1 MNIKKLTIGFSV
13 GLMALM
19 AALTA
24 HPTLADTL
32 PTIDFESP
40 AYTTGN
46 INGQQGWMKTGGYD
60 VEVEAVSGYPNA
72 SGFGFENQA
81 LRLSNAVTSGSFG
94 DQTFSPGLTTPADE
108 STATKYFEASFDI
121 GSTQSTQQAGLF
133 LSVSPDDGNGSRMSY
148 VGFDDQADGI
158 HVIFYDVTNPGPLP
172 TVSSFDSTDV
182 ATIDRTN
189 KHSIKFEIELVPGP
203 SNDIVRL
210 YVDGSLEI
218 TGTSWEDYY
227 RYDPEQTGNGN
238 VVPGISKLLF
248 RAGGTAAPATS
259 GNGYLV
265 DHVSL
270 LSDVESQPNTGVITA
285 PATDG
290 LTLSGVYNFMATYT
304 DNDPDVDAVQW
315 AIRQGT
321 CNAGVGTVLG
331 NVDGHTDVANW
342 DGQSFS
348 FATNVD
354 LLTPGNYCFVFN
366 PTDDAG
372 ENDVRETREFVIANP
387 FAVPAECSGI
397 TGLGAP
403 IVGTNG
409 SNVINGTSG
418 NDLIFAL
425 GGSDKVDGKGGDDCI
440 VGGDGS
446 DKLIGGNGNDVI
458 LGEAGSDSIEGNNHS
473 DTLYGGNGSDSLNGG
488 NQDDT
493 IHGGD
498 DSDSLRGENGADTLN
513 GDNGSDSLRGG
524 NGNDTLTGGAG
535 VDSARGES
543 GNNDVCDAE
552 AENTCEA

>member
-19 AALTA
+19 AAITA
-24 HPTLADTL
+24 LPTLADTL
-32 PTIDFESP
+32 PTINFESP
-40 AYTTGN
+40 EYTTGN
-46 INGQQGWMKTGGYD
+46 INGQDGWMKTGGYD
-60 VEVEAVSGYPNA
+60 VEVEAVSSYPNA

-133 LSVSPDDGNGSRMSY
+133 LSVSPDDGSGSRMSY

-172 TVSSFDSTDV
+172 TASSFNPTDV

-210 YVDGSLEI
+210 YVDGALEI

-248 RAGGTAAPATS
+248 RAGGAAAPATS

-290 LTLSGVYNFMATYT
+290 LTVSGVYNFMAEY
-304 DNDPDVDAVQW
+304 NDGDEVNDDAVQW

-321 CNAGVGTVLG
+321 CAAGTGTVLG

-372 ENDVRETREFVIANP
+372 ENDVIVTREFVVDAPPVNP
-387 FAVPAECSGI
+387 FDVAAGCNQEI
-397 TGLGAP
+397 AYNL
-403 IVGTNG
+403 IEGTNG
-409 SNVINGTSG
+409 SNVINGTNG
-418 NDLIFAL
+418 ADLILAK
-425 GGSDKVDGKGGDDCI
+425 GGSDKVDGRGGDDCI

-458 LGEAGSDSIEGNNHS
+458 LGGNGSDSIEGNNHS
-473 DTLYGGNGSDSLNGG
+473 DTLYGGAGSDSLNGG
-488 NQDDT
+488 NHDDT
-493 IHGGD
+493 LYGGND
-498 DSDSLRGENGADTLN
+498 
-513 GDNGSDSLRGG
+513 SDSLRGG

-535 VDSARGES
+535 SDSARGEG
-543 GNNDVCDAE
+543 GNNDACDAE
-552 AENTCEA
+552 SENTCEA